1 MPECTCSAAVTV
13 SPVYSYDGN
22 RWLAQPRMS
31 CDAVQGRNMALIA
44 RALASI
50 VHASF
55 VGLSV
60 CSTFGLKP
68 EACEHTYEQQTE
80 STLGLYIE
88 QKDIGA
94 IALCDHSMNQSF
106 SFFEN
111 ELSLAAG

>member
-1 MPECTCSAAVTV
+1 MQE
-13 SPVYSYDGN
+13 
-22 RWLAQPRMS
+22 M
-31 CDAVQGRNMALIA
+31 NMALIA

-50 VHASF
+50 VGASF

-60 CSTFGLKP
+60 CLTFGLKP
-68 EACEHTYEQQTE
+68 EAGEHTFKQQTE

-106 SFFEN
+106 SFSEN